1 MQFVNSPFWLR
12 FVFPKIVWSMPSHK
26 RSIYLTFDDGPYP
39 EITTAVLD
47 ELKKINAKA
56 TFFCVGK
63 NVELYPA
70 IVDRILS
77 EGHKIGNHTN
87 THLNGYKTK
96 SDIYFQDIERCNA
109 LTKSNLFRPPYGKL
123 TFGQY
128 QYLKNRYKIV
138 LWSTLSYDFDKN
150 TSPEKCLK
158 NVLKNTKNGSV
169 LVFHDSEKAK
179 NNLLFTLPRVL
190 EHYSKQGFL
199 FEAIT

>member
-1 MQFVNSPFWLR
+1 MQFVNSPSWLR

-26 RSIYLTFDDGPYP
+26 RSIYLTFDDGPNP

-47 ELKKINAKA
+47 ELKKFNAKA

-70 IVDRILS
+70 IVDRILA
-77 EGHKIGNHTN
+77 EGHKIGNHTH

-96 SDIYFQDIERCNA
+96 RDVYFQDIERCNA
-109 LTKSNLFRPPYGKL
+109 LTKSSLFRPPYGKL
-123 TFGQY
+123 TFSQY
-128 QYLKNRYKIV
+128 QHLKNKYKIV

-158 NVLKNTKNGSV
+158 NVFKNTKNGSV